1 MQQQGP
7 IEGPPVSAAA
17 KLRLQSRRPVLAR
30 GGGGCVR
37 GGGHSCAW
45 AAGAGARAAAAGAAG
60 AWRKRGF
67 GAAAGV
73 DRARSALAGKDFT
86 RRRASEQSVRGESG
100 GNQ

>member
-1 MQQQGP
+1 MCHKKKASRSTGN
-7 IEGPPVSAAA
+7 AAA
-17 KLRLQSRRPVLAR
+17 RPDRGIPAGVGTRAR
-30 GGGGCVR
+30 GAAG
-37 GGGHSCAW
+37 
-45 AAGAGARAAAAGAAG
+45 AGAGARAAAAGAAG

-73 DRARSALAGKDFT
+73 DCARSTLVGKDFT